1 MYPGPARTDHPCTRR
16 AVSGVIRGAIR
27 SVAMLCAGIALAGA
41 SACAGGPALSG
52 GTPAVAVQHRVLLIG
67 LDGFRWDY
75 VDRAPAVRIRE
86 LAARGVRAERLVPA
100 FPSKT
105 FPNFYTIATGL
116 RPDEHGIVTN
126 TMRDPVLGTF
136 RLADSLAQQEPRW
149 WSGEPIWVTAEKQGR
164 RAATLF
170 WPGSETSV
178 GGVRPSWHT
187 TYEHTRPNGDRVR
200 QVLQWLALPPDSAPA
215 LITLYLSDTDDAGH
229 AYGPLAAQTDS
240 AIARVDSV
248 VGALVDGIAR
258 LGLTRRVNIVIV
270 ADHGM
275 TEISAERTIVLDD
288 YIDVDDVDV
297 LDWTPVAGIIPHAG
311 DEERIYRALAGKHP
325 RLQVYRKGELPA
337 RWHFNTNPRITP
349 IVAVA
354 DEGWTIASG
363 AQVAHWRERGWTG
376 GATHG
381 YDPALVS
388 MGAAFVAAGPGIARG
403 RVVAPFQNIHVYP
416 LLAELLGLSPART
429 KGSLDSVRAVLR

>member
-1 MYPGPARTDHPCTRR
+1 MIRGMIRDVALLCAGLVLVGAAACVGGPARSSSPPP
-16 AVSGVIRGAIR
+16 
-27 SVAMLCAGIALAGA
+27 IA
-41 SACAGGPALSG
+41 
-52 GTPAVAVQHRVLLIG
+52 QQNRVLLIG

-105 FPNFYTIATGL
+105 FPNYYTIATGL

-136 RLADSLAQQEPRW
+136 RLADSLAQQESRW
-149 WSGEPIWVTAEKQGR
+149 WGGEPIWVTAERQGR

-187 TYEHTRPNGDRVR
+187 TYEHTRPNEDRVR
-200 QVLQWLALPPDSAPA
+200 QVLAWLALPADSAPA

-229 AYGPLAAQTDS
+229 TYGPLAAQTDN

-258 LGLTRRVNIVIV
+258 LGLTERVNVVIV

-275 TEISAERTIVLDD
+275 TEISAERAIVLDD
-288 YIDVDDVDV
+288 YIDVDEVDV
-297 LDWTPVAGIIPHAG
+297 LDWSPVAAIIPRAG
-311 DEERIYRALAGKHP
+311 DEERVYHALVGKHP

-337 RWHFNTNPRITP
+337 RWHFNSHPRITP

-354 DEGWTIASG
+354 DEGWTIASR
-363 AQVAHWRERGWTG
+363 AQVARWRELGWTG
-376 GATHG
+376 GANHG
-381 YDPALVS
+381 YDPALIS
-388 MGAAFVAAGPGIARG
+388 MGAVFVAAGPGIAQG
-403 RVVAPFQNIHVYP
+403 RVVPPFQNIHVYP
-416 LLAELLGLSPART
+416 LLAELLGLRPARSS
-429 KGSLDSVRAVLR
+429 GVLDSVRAVLR